1 MSDEKNEAATSAK
14 TDKTDKTDRTAW
26 TGKAGGDV
34 AVKSEVALPLPVEVA
49 AATEETGPEAKA
61 PVIAPNSGYAV
72 FFFPNALEALGTVI
86 KPYLQTENGEPHLL
100 CREVDTGGAFIEL
113 TVDGQSAAGAPQQV
127 ELMVPSN
134 MVRLIMSVHA
144 DGVFG
149 FARPSAKPLNY

>member
-72 FFFPNALEALGTVI
+72 FFFPAALEALGAAI
-86 KPYLQTENGEPHLL
+86 KPYLQTGNGEPHML
-100 CREVDTGGAFIEL
+100 CREVDTGGAFIKL
-113 TVDGQSAAGAPQQV
+113 TVDEESAHGKPQKV
-127 ELMVPSN
+127 ELMVPAN
-134 MVRLIMSVHA
+134 MIRLILSVHS
-144 DGVFG
+144 DGTFG
-149 FARPSAKPLNY
+149 FARPRTSMAY

>member
-1 MSDEKNEAATSAK
+1 MSEDKNETTAMTDWSGKPAADAQPVKQTVTPPVPMEAAAAGEPV
-14 TDKTDKTDRTAW
+14 RTA
-26 TGKAGGDV
+26 TAEPD
-34 AVKSEVALPLPVEVA
+34 
-49 AATEETGPEAKA
+49 A
-61 PVIAPNSGYAV
+61 PPQIAPNSGYAV

-113 TVDGQSAAGAPQQV
+113 TVDGQSAEGAPQQV

-134 MVRLIMSVHA
+134 MVRLIMSVHS

-149 FARPSAKPLNY
+149 FARPSANKLNY